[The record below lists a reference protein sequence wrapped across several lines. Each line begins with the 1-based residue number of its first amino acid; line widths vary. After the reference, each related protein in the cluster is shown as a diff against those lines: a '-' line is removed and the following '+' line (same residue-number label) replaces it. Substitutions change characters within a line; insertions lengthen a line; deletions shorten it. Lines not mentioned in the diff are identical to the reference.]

1 MSFLTTR
8 AALLRVCAHLCRRHL
23 TGEFEKKYVAT
34 VGAEVHPMDFTTNR
48 GKIVFNV
55 WDTAGQ
61 EKYAGLR
68 DGY

>member
-1 MSFLTTR
+1 MK
-8 AALLRVCAHLCRRHL
+8 RHKS
-23 TGEFEKKYVAT
+23 GEFEKRYVPT
-34 VGAEVHPMDFTTNR
+34 LGAEVHPLDFVTQK
-48 GKIVFNV
+48 GKIIFNV

>member
-1 MSFLTTR
+1 MRQLEMRLLHT
-8 AALLRVCAHLCRRHL
+8 ALQ

-48 GKIVFNV
+48 GKIIFNV